1 MVDVSKLSDETL
13 QSFNTEGDFG
23 IQWKDECPFTA
34 VSDDH
39 AMKWVNGLSK
49 SATGL
54 TSITQIDTA
63 TLK

>member
-1 MVDVSKLSDETL
+1 MCPSCRMRPYNL
-13 QSFNTEGDFG
+13 TEGGFG
-23 IQWKDECPFTA
+23 VQWKDECPFTA

-39 AMKWVNGLSK
+39 AMEWVNGLSK

>member
-13 QSFNTEGDFG
+13 QSLTEGG
-23 IQWKDECPFTA
+23 LGVQWKDKCPFTA

-39 AMKWVNGLSK
+39 AMEWVNGLSK